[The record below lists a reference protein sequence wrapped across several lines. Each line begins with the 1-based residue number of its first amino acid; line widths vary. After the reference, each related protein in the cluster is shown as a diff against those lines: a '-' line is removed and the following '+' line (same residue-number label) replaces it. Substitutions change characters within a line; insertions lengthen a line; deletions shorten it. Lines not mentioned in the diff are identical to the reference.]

1 MNPGGFGPWFNTTLF
16 KEIIMAALLSR
27 QFNAPK
33 SQPGDGRA
41 VYINDSVVNT
51 ATAQIGD
58 TLEFSI
64 PAGVEVN
71 SLRFMGTAASA
82 GAQVGFQPLVPGE
95 FTGNPTY
102 FGTAGIAVA
111 GSALVGFKPIKFER
125 DAKIVITLTA
135 TLAAGEVTVVAGC
148 NAIGVK

>member
-1 MNPGGFGPWFNTTLF
+1 MNPGGFGPWFNPTLF
-16 KEIIMAALLSR
+16 KEIIMPAFLSR

-41 VYINDSVVNT
+41 VFISDVVANPT
-51 ATAQIGD
+51 AAAAD
-58 TLEFSI
+58 TLEFSL

-71 SLRFMGTAASA
+71 ELRFHGTAASA
-82 GAQVGFQPLVPGE
+82 GAQVGFQPMVPGE

-111 GSALVGFKPIKFER
+111 GAALVGFRPIKFER

-135 TLAAGEVTVVAGC
+135 ALAAGEVTVVAGC